1 MIQISIVIITK
12 NEEYSLERTLA
23 SIQGITDDVIIV
35 DSGSTDGTLTIAGN
49 YKTNILQTPWLG
61 YGPTKNLGIE
71 KAKYDWILS
80 LDADEAIDEELKQSL
95 LSLDL
100 GKNGNVVFK
109 AAFRNYIDG
118 HQLKHAGYLKRTS
131 TILFNRK
138 DIKWEDEPVHEK
150 LLVPGNYSSR
160 ILKGYIHHYTMR
172 DLADFNNR
180 MFQYALLY
188 AQKYFN
194 RGKKVSTFRLLFVRG
209 YTFIRNYIFGG
220 GFLDGYYGFLS
231 ASLYAHY
238 TFLKYARLKELI
250 DLNKKKSGNEF

>member
-1 MIQISIVIITK
+1 MISIVIITK
-12 NEEYSLERTLA
+12 NEEYSLERTLE
-23 SIQGITDDVIIV
+23 SIHGITDDVIIV
-35 DSGSTDGTLTIAGN
+35 DSGSTDNTLTIAGK
-49 YKTNILQTPWLG
+49 YRTNILQTAWLG
-61 YGPTKNLGIE
+61 YGLTKNMGIE

-80 LDADEAIDEELKQSL
+80 LDADEAIDEELKNSL
-95 LSLDL
+95 LSIDL
-100 GKNGNVVFK
+100 EKNRHVVFK
-109 AAFRNYIDG
+109 ATFKNYIGG

-138 DIKWEDEPVHEK
+138 EIKWEDEPVHEK
-150 LLVPGNYSSR
+150 LVVPKNYSSR
-160 ILKGYIHHYTMR
+160 ILKGHIHHYTMR

-180 MFQYALLY
+180 MFQYAMLS

-194 RGKKVSTFRLLFVRG
+194 RGRKVSTFRLLFVKG

-250 DLNKKKSGNEF
+250 NAQKNQPVP